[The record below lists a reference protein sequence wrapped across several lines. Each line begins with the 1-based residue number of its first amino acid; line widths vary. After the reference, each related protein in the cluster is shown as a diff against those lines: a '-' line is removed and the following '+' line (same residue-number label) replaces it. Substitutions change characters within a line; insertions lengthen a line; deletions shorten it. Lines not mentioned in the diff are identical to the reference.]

1 LSDLGSDLRK
11 NSVVILDDGVVQGV
25 VNRIDFTGGTVTVA
39 GVTAT
44 VPLGGGGGGAT
55 ITVQDEGVTQSTT
68 VTTLNFTGA
77 GVTAS
82 GSGAVATINVPSGG
96 GGVPTSRTISTAAPL
111 SGGGD
116 LSADRTITTS
126 MNTNRLIGRG
136 TAGSGVME
144 EITLG
149 ANLSLSGTTL
159 NATGG
164 GGSAVWTELDVDFGA
179 KPVYDAQFTIT
190 DAGISASSKVVVM
203 PSGKASTG
211 RTADDWRWDGAV
223 FAANPASGSA
233 TCYATFLPGPIV
245 GFRKLQYQVSA

>member
-25 VNRIDFTGGTVTVA
+25 VNRIDFTGGTVTVS

-44 VPLGGGGGGAT
+44 VPLGGGGGGGTT

-68 VTTLNFTGA
+68 VTTLNFTGS

-82 GSGAVATINVPSGG
+82 G
-96 GGVPTSRTISTAAPL
+96 
-111 SGGGD
+111 
-116 LSADRTITTS
+116 
-126 MNTNRLIGRG
+126 
-136 TAGSGVME
+136 
-144 EITLG
+144 
-149 ANLSLSGTTL
+149 
-159 NATGG
+159 GG
-164 GGSAVWTELDVDFGA
+164 GGSSVWTEMDVDFGT

-190 DAGISASSKVVVM
+190 DAGISASSKVMVL
-203 PSGKASTG
+203 PSGKAATG
-211 RTADDWRWDGAV
+211 RTADDWQWDGAV

-245 GFRKLQYQVSA
+245 GFRKLQYQVAA

>member
-25 VNRIDFTGGTVTVA
+25 VNRIDFTGGTVTVS

-44 VPLGGGGGGAT
+44 VPLGGGGGGGTT

-68 VTTLNFTGA
+68 VTTLNFTGG

-82 GSGAVATINVPSGG
+82 GGGATATINVPSGG
-96 GGVPTSRTISTAAPL
+96 GGSS
-111 SGGGD
+111 
-116 LSADRTITTS
+116 
-126 MNTNRLIGRG
+126 
-136 TAGSGVME
+136 
-144 EITLG
+144 
-149 ANLSLSGTTL
+149 
-159 NATGG
+159 
-164 GGSAVWTELDVDFGA
+164 VWTEMDVDFGT

-190 DAGISASSKVVVM
+190 DAGISASSKVMVL

-211 RTADDWRWDGAV
+211 RTADDWQWDGAV

-245 GFRKLQYQVSA
+245 GFRKLQYQVAA